1 MVFHLT
7 CVFMPFLTDGRVKF
21 NHSTICHQVAENA
34 DKWKSDITP
43 SRTSSSHS
51 DIDNQASSEKDIPTQ
66 HGVLQNHG
74 PQVQLEGPQALQPW
88 ILLHAVTLKLKQ

>member
-1 MVFHLT
+1 MSY
-7 CVFMPFLTDGRVKF
+7 LTDGRVKF

-34 DKWKSDITP
+34 DKWKSDIIPEGHHLLTAIC
-43 SRTSSSHS
+43 
-51 DIDNQASSEKDIPTQ
+51 IDNQASSEKDIPTQ

-74 PQVQLEGPQALQPW
+74 PQVQLVGPQALQPW